1 MSHRAWAISFLL
13 IIALC
18 VLDFWFYDFHYF
30 KFLMIKGDEFIEYL
44 AFLALTHVIFRV
56 WC

>member
-44 AFLALTHVIFRV
+44 AFWR
-56 WC
+56 